1 MDPTLAWTIAGFVL
15 VITELMTGTFY
26 LLVLGVGAFAGAGLS
41 FAGTPLWAQA
51 TGAGV
56 IAIAGA
62 YWVHAVRAN
71 RTGTQMASLDAGQ
84 PVVLE
89 SWINEAAGHARV
101 RYRDATWEA
110 YLADPSAGGMPAT
123 GATLYIT
130 SMDGNVLKLART
142 RPV

>member
-1 MDPTLAWTIAGFVL
+1 MDPTLVWTVAGFVL

-26 LLVLGVGAFAGAGLS
+26 LLVLGIGAFAGAGLS

-71 RTGTQMASLDAGQ
+71 RAGVQMASLDAGQ

-89 SWINEAAGHARV
+89 TWINEAAGHARV

-110 YLADPSAGGMPAT
+110 YLADPSAGSLPGA

-130 SMDGNVLKLART
+130 AMDGNVLKLART

>member
-1 MDPTLAWTIAGFVL
+1 MDPTLVWTVAGFVL

-26 LLVLGVGAFAGAGLS
+26 LLVLGIGAFAGAGLS

-71 RTGTQMASLDAGQ
+71 RAGVQMASLDAGQ

-89 SWINEAAGHARV
+89 TWINEAAGHARV

-110 YLADPSAGGMPAT
+110 YLADPSAGNMP
-123 GATLYIT
+123 GAGTTLYIT
-130 SMDGNVLKLART
+130 AMDGNVLKLART